1 MAEERARAPG
11 QVSLRRPRPDDE
23 AAWKSLWQAL
33 VATGPEPCSAEAPDA
48 VWRRVL
54 ADGDAMGLWLAA
66 DAADRP
72 VGFVLSVVFPY
83 SWSTRP
89 VCYLLDLY
97 VAPALRGQG
106 VGRRLIEQLA
116 AEGRA
121 AGWLKLMWMTQHD
134 NRQAQALYDRIATRS
149 SLVRYDLM
157 LGEH

>member
-1 MAEERARAPG
+1 MGGSIAI
-11 QVSLRRPRPDDE
+11 RRPCAADA
-23 AAWKSLWQAL
+23 AAWLGLWQAL
-33 VATGPEPCSAEAPDA
+33 VATGPEPCSAEAPA
-48 VWRRVL
+48 EVWQRALRP
-54 ADGDAMGLWLAA
+54 DDAMALWLAV

-72 VGFVLSVVFPY
+72 VGFVLRVVFPY

-97 VAPALRGQG
+97 VAPELRGQG
-106 VGRRLIEQLA
+106 VGRRLIQHLA
-116 AEGRA
+116 EEGRA

-134 NRQAQALYDRIATRS
+134 NAEAQRLYDKVATRS

>member
-1 MAEERARAPG
+1 VVGSIAI
-11 QVSLRRPRPDDE
+11 RRPRAADA
-23 AAWKSLWQAL
+23 AAWLGLWQAL
-33 VATGPEPCSAEAPDA
+33 VATGPEPCSNEAPAA
-48 VWRRVL
+48 VWQRALRP
-54 ADGDAMGLWLAA
+54 DDAMALWLAV

-72 VGFVLSVVFPY
+72 VGFVLRVVFPY

-97 VAPALRGQG
+97 VAPELRGQG
-106 VGRRLIEQLA
+106 VGRQLIQHLA
-116 AEGRA
+116 EEGRA

-134 NRQAQALYDRIATRS
+134 NAEAQRLYDKVATRS